1 MNDSAYEEEEEE
13 EEEEEGDDDD
23 EGAQAEGNKE
33 TSQQGVTSVPCIYNK
48 LTQSLKSN
56 WYDLIALSF

>member
-56 WYDLIALSF
+56 